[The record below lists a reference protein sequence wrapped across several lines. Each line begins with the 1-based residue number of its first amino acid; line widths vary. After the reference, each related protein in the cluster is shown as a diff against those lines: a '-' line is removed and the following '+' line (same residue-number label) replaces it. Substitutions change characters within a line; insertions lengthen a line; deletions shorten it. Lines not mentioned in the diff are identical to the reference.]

1 MEDLKPRVLLIV
13 EHAQGS
19 SHLASRLEKRG
30 CECRLATS
38 SQEVFLMLRDHTFDL
53 ILGAT
58 SLRDGTLHSM
68 MDLLE
73 GSGTNLFYSYAVED
87 GCWWLPALRRGQ
99 KCFGSPALRPNE
111 FVRLLD
117 ETIKEIQGDAIP
129 EGAFVTLPSP
139 ARPKLTAASE
149 PRTENRELAKRKAAG
164 YW

>member
-1 MEDLKPRVLLIV
+1 MADLKPRVLLIG
-13 EHAQGS
+13 ENAQGS

-38 SQEVFLMLRDHTFDL
+38 SEEVFLMLRDHAFDL

-58 SLRDGTLHSM
+58 SLRDGTLHSI

-73 GSGTNLFYSYAVED
+73 GSDTNLFYSYAVED
-87 GCWWLPALRRGQ
+87 GCWWLPALRWGE

-117 ETIKEIQGDAIP
+117 ETIKEIQGDALP
-129 EGAFVTLPSP
+129 EGASVMPPSL
-139 ARPKLTAASE
+139 AGPKLAAPSE
-149 PRTENRELAKRKAAG
+149 LRLEKRHLAKRKAAG
-164 YW
+164 YP